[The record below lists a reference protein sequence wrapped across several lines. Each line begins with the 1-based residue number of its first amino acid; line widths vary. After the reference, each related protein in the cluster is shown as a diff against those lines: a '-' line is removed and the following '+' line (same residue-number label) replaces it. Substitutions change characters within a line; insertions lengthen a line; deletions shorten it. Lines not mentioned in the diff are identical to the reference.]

1 MEEIASD
8 YFTVNS
14 HEIRDFRV
22 DRIRPYDDV
31 YRFRNLY
38 FTYGQVESFIS
49 FLIKDRYCSAEKLLN
64 LMGTKERK
72 EFLINSFNQ
81 VNNNFTEL
89 IQFEEVE
96 RS

>member
-1 MEEIASD
+1 MEEIVSD
-8 YFTVNS
+8 YFTVNG
-14 HEIRDFRV
+14 HEIRDFRG
-22 DRIRPYDDV
+22 DKIGFYDDV

-49 FLIKDRYCSAEKLLN
+49 FLIKDRYCSAEELLN
-64 LMGTKERK
+64 LMGPKERK